1 MTDSS
6 VNSPAIRVQD
16 VTKRFLLQEDR
27 ATSIKELFTSRRRRN
42 SERGFKAVKG
52 VSLDIPAGSTFGLI
66 GHNGSGKSTLLRL
79 MAGIHQPSSGSV
91 TTSGR
96 ISALLELGSGFHP
109 ELTGRE
115 NIYLNGAMLGIPKKE
130 MAANI
135 DAIVDF
141 SGLHEFIDQPVK
153 VYSSGMFVRLGFAVS
168 VHVNPEILLVD
179 EVMAVGDEAFQ
190 RQCLEHMYK
199 LRREG
204 VTIVFVSH
212 SLGLVET
219 MCETV
224 AWLDHG
230 ELMKVGRASEVCQAY
245 LAKVNASEADR
256 RSAEVVERD
265 AARELEL
272 DHQGSGEIRVVHVD
286 ALHSEDWTRLPQ
298 ATTGEGLI
306 FRVWLDAVEPITEP
320 VISFDI
326 FHENGIHVGGAT
338 TRGHI
343 ELGTV
348 ARGQSYIDFQVPS
361 LAINP
366 GTYLIATEILD
377 REGLHTFDKLGRI
390 IPFSVVGPGT
400 NYRGLARLSGKFG
413 PVVEHDF
420 GV

>member
-6 VNSPAIRVQD
+6 ANAPAIRVQD

-130 MAANI
+130 MADNL
-135 DAIVDF
+135 DDIVDF
-141 SGLHEFIDQPVK
+141 SGLHKFIDQPVK

-219 MCETV
+219 MCERA

-230 ELMKVGRASEVCQAY
+230 ELKQTGTASEVCEAY
-245 LAKVNASEADR
+245 LNNVNADEAER
-256 RSAEVVERD
+256 RSAEVEERD
-265 AARELEL
+265 ANRDLEQV
-272 DHQGSGEIRVVHVD
+272 HQGSGEIRVVHIDILDDGWIRVP
-286 ALHSEDWTRLPQ
+286 H
-298 ATTGEGLI
+298 ATTGEALI
-306 FRVWLDAVEPITEP
+306 FRVWLDTYEEVVDP

-326 FHENGIHVGGAT
+326 FHANGTHVGGAST
-338 TRGHI
+338 QGHTA
-343 ELGTV
+343 LGPI
-348 ARGQSYIDFQVPS
+348 ARGQSYIDFQIPS
-361 LAINP
+361 LGINP
-366 GTYLIATEILD
+366 GNYLIATEILD
-377 REGLHTFDKLGRI
+377 SEGLHTFDKLGRI
-390 IPFSVVGPGT
+390 IPFPVVGSGT
-400 NYRGLARLSGKFG
+400 NYRGLARLRGEFSK
-413 PVVEHDF
+413 VVDHDL
-420 GV
+420 GL